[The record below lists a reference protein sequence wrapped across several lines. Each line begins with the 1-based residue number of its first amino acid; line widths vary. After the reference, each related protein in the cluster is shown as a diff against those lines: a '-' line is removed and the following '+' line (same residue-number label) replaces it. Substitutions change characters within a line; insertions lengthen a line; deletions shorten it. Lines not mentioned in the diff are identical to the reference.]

1 MASFTRDL
9 RHGFRQLLRRPGFS
23 LAAVGSLA
31 LGIGLTTA
39 LFSVVNAVLLRD
51 TPIER
56 PDRLIEIYTSVYDFP
71 EMTTSYPDYLAI
83 RAEVNTLG
91 DVAAH
96 SFVSG
101 ILATGERPLLTSG
114 EAVTANYFDVLGIR
128 PARGRGFRPDETAA
142 AGASPVI
149 VLSHGLWQRSFA
161 GREELLGGRVSLS
174 GLDYTVV
181 GIAPAEF
188 RGTVPGIPTEFWVPV
203 TMVERLQFSG
213 IQATSDNDPG
223 QTRLDRRGTRWL
235 FVKGRLADERTV
247 DQARGELEALFAR
260 LAQDHPV
267 TNERVG
273 VTVHPAGDIRFHP
286 MLDGYVRAAS
296 GGLLGAVGL
305 VLLIACAN
313 VASMLLARGT
323 ARRRELAVRAALG
336 AGRSR
341 LVRQLLSEGI
351 ILAGAGG
358 LVATF
363 IALWTSRLLAGVE
376 TGVLPVPVDFGV
388 SVDATV
394 LAFAVG
400 ISLLTVVAFGL
411 VPAWTASRV
420 DLVPALK
427 ESAGDDQGRRRIS
440 LRDALVVGQL
450 ALSLVLLVA
459 GALLARGLLVA
470 RGTDL
475 GYDPSPV
482 ASLGFNLQMNGY
494 DVDRAMAFR
503 TRAVETI
510 GALPGVEAAAIAS
523 RLPLAPDINMDG
535 IKVRGHH
542 DAAGDATPIDSV
554 YVGAD
559 YFRTVGVPIVAGR
572 VFTEDDVAEQRP
584 VAIVNET
591 MAARYWPG
599 ESAVGKLIYPGGYD
613 QPAHEIVGVS
623 RDHKVRSVGEDPR
636 PYVHFPAARSRSIS
650 LVVRTSTPAVAAL
663 PMLRQTLWQLE
674 PNIVFTEDQSAAE
687 VAELT
692 MAPTRIGAL
701 LIGSFGALALLLAA
715 FGLYGVIAYSVSLR
729 TREVGIRMALGAA
742 PRQVLRTVFAQG
754 GKLALVGIVLGTV
767 ASLGAGQVLA
777 SMLYGVS
784 PFDPLA
790 FAGPAGL
797 LLAVAGLANLAPAIS
812 AARID
817 PLRALRRD

>member
-1 MASFTRDL
+1 MGSFTRDL

-71 EMTTSYPDYLAI
+71 EMTTSYPDYLSI
-83 RAEVNTLG
+83 RAEVDTLT
-91 DVAAH
+91 DVAGH

-101 ILATGERPLLTSG
+101 ILTTGERPVLASG
-114 EAVTANYFDVLGIR
+114 EAVTANFFDVLGIR
-128 PARGRGFRPDETAA
+128 PARGRGFRPDEAAA

-161 GREELLGGRVSLS
+161 GREGLLGGRINLS

-181 GIAPAEF
+181 GIAPPEF
-188 RGTVPGIPTEFWVPV
+188 RGTVPGIPSEFWVPV

-213 IQATSDNDPG
+213 MQVTSDNDPG

-247 DQARGELEALFAR
+247 DQARSELEALFAR
-260 LAQDHPV
+260 LAQDHPG

-286 MLDGYVRAAS
+286 MIDGYVRAAS

-358 LVATF
+358 LVATL

-376 TGVLPVPVDFGV
+376 TSVLPVPVDFGV

-427 ESAGDDQGRRRIS
+427 ESGGDDQGRRRIN

-450 ALSLVLLVA
+450 AL
-459 GALLARGLLVA
+459 
-470 RGTDL
+470 
-475 GYDPSPV
+475 
-482 ASLGFNLQMNGY
+482 
-494 DVDRAMAFR
+494 
-503 TRAVETI
+503 
-510 GALPGVEAAAIAS
+510 
-523 RLPLAPDINMDG
+523 
-535 IKVRGHH
+535 
-542 DAAGDATPIDSV
+542 
-554 YVGAD
+554 
-559 YFRTVGVPIVAGR
+559 
-572 VFTEDDVAEQRP
+572 
-584 VAIVNET
+584 
-591 MAARYWPG
+591 
-599 ESAVGKLIYPGGYD
+599 
-613 QPAHEIVGVS
+613 
-623 RDHKVRSVGEDPR
+623 
-636 PYVHFPAARSRSIS
+636 
-650 LVVRTSTPAVAAL
+650 
-663 PMLRQTLWQLE
+663 
-674 PNIVFTEDQSAAE
+674 
-687 VAELT
+687 
-692 MAPTRIGAL
+692 
-701 LIGSFGALALLLAA
+701 
-715 FGLYGVIAYSVSLR
+715 
-729 TREVGIRMALGAA
+729 
-742 PRQVLRTVFAQG
+742 
-754 GKLALVGIVLGTV
+754 
-767 ASLGAGQVLA
+767 
-777 SMLYGVS
+777 
-784 PFDPLA
+784 
-790 FAGPAGL
+790 
-797 LLAVAGLANLAPAIS
+797 
-812 AARID
+812 
-817 PLRALRRD
+817 